1 VRVQRVWMPDS
12 GAESWTVLGDDHV
25 PVAPVERWLAHLTV
39 IERSPN
45 TIKGYAHD
53 LKDWFGF
60 LQLHGLDWRSVQLE
74 DVGGFLAWLRLAP
87 AVRGGQVLVLPSV
100 EHHCSQASVNRKL
113 SALAGFYQFHARHGV
128 DVGELLIG
136 LGPAS
141 RQGGSWRPFL
151 HHLAK
156 HQPQRR
162 RTVKLQAPRRQP
174 RVLTARQVQ
183 AILDACDHLRD
194 RLLFAVLYD
203 SGMRIGEALGLR
215 HADLAVAERQ
225 VTVTP
230 RANDNRARVKGGTPR
245 TIPVS
250 AELLR
255 LYADYLHGEYGQLD
269 SDYVFVNLWGRPY
282 GRPLAYPAVYDL
294 VGRLRRRT
302 RIRFEPHQFRHT
314 YATWLLRNGAG
325 METVKALL
333 GHQSLAT
340 TVDTYGHLT
349 VEDARKT
356 LEAAGWFTGREV
368 RL

>member
-1 VRVQRVWMPDS
+1 MRVQRVWMPDS
-12 GAESWTVLGDDHV
+12 GAESWTVLGDDHA
-25 PVAPVERWLAHLTV
+25 PVEPVERWLAYLTV
-39 IERSPN
+39 VERSPN
-45 TIKGYAHD
+45 TVKAYAHD

-60 LQLHGLDWRSVQLE
+60 LQLHGLDWRRVQLE
-74 DVGGFLAWLRLAP
+74 DLGGFLAWVRLPP

-128 DVGELLIG
+128 DVGELLIE
-136 LGPAS
+136 LGPPG
-141 RQGGSWRPFL
+141 RRGGSWRPL
-151 HHLAK
+151 LQHVAK
-156 HQPQRR
+156 HQPQPQ
-162 RTVKLQAPRRQP
+162 RTVKLPAPRRQP
-174 RVLTARQVQ
+174 RVLTAGQVQ
-183 AILDACDHLRD
+183 AILDACDRLRD
-194 RLLFAVLYD
+194 RLLFAVLFD

-230 RANDNRARVKGGTPR
+230 RVNDNRARVKGGAPR

-255 LYADYLHGEYGQLD
+255 LYADYLHGEYGELD
-269 SDYVFVNLWGRPY
+269 SDYVFVNLWGRPR

-302 RIRFEPHQFRHT
+302 QIRFGPHQFRHT

-340 TVDTYGHLT
+340 TLDTYGHLT
-349 VEDARKT
+349 VEDARTT
-356 LEAAGWFTGREV
+356 LEGAGWFTGRVV

>member
-1 VRVQRVWMPDS
+1 MPGS
-12 GAESWTVLGDDHV
+12 GPVGVAEG
-25 PVAPVERWLAHLTV
+25 PPAAAHS
-39 IERSPN
+39 SPRAS
-45 TIKGYAHD
+45 G
-53 LKDWFGF
+53 
-60 LQLHGLDWRSVQLE
+60 SVQ
-74 DVGGFLAWLRLAP
+74 
-87 AVRGGQVLVLPSV
+87 V
-100 EHHCSQASVNRKL
+100 EHHCTQASVNRKL
-113 SALAGFYQFHARHGV
+113 SALAGFYQFHARHGA

-136 LGPAS
+136 LRPGGRS
-141 RQGGSWRPFL
+141 GGSWRPFL
-151 HHLAK
+151 QHIAK

-162 RTVKLQAPRRQP
+162 RTVKLAAARRQP
-174 RVLTARQVQ
+174 RVLTAGQLQ
-183 AILDACDHLRD
+183 AILDACEHLRD
-194 RLLFAVLYD
+194 RLFAVLFD

-215 HADLAVAERQ
+215 HEDLAVAERQ

-230 RANDNRARVKGGTPR
+230 RMNDNRARVKGGTPR

-255 LYADYLHGEYGQLD
+255 LYADYLHGEYGTLD
-269 SDYVFVNLWGRPY
+269 SDYVFVNLWGRPH
-282 GRPLAYPAVYDL
+282 GQPLTYPAVYAL

-302 RIRFEPHQFRHT
+302 QIRFEPHQFRHT
-314 YATWLLRNGAG
+314 YATWLLRSGAG